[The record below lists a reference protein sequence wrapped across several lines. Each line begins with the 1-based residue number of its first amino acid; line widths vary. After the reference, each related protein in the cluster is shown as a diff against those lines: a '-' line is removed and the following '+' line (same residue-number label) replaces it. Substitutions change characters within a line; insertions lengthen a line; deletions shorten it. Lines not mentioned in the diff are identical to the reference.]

1 MKRGNSLNEK
11 EVAEI
16 RRRFNPQK
24 TNIIGVHGC
33 YVNENREIVAEFNQP
48 LAALTQDETES
59 MLALLKKLLSGGLDR
74 NLIDIEF
81 SNEQV
86 LGGEE
91 HKRLL
96 KLRDSALC
104 DEPELKAL
112 FSDIIETV
120 RVEGAYLILAAAD
133 NYDVFTYRED
143 GKKDEDSTE
152 LFKYFLCGVFP
163 VKMTKP
169 QLSFAAFDNTFKN
182 IVANSVITAPLLGFM
197 FPAFD
202 DRAAN
207 IYNALFYTKDSA
219 ANNSEIIDRLFKAEP
234 PMPAAEQRETFN
246 SLLNGVTNDENNLEI
261 IKNIQDE
268 IGGMITEHKESRERE
283 PLAVSRD
290 DICDILRSADMSDE
304 KIETFKAGFDES
316 FGEKARLN
324 PQNLVETKRL
334 ELTGADISIKIN
346 PERSELVETRVIDG
360 VKYILIRADEEIE
373 VNGVPINIGE

>member
-1 MKRGNSLNEK
+1 MNEK

-24 TNIIGVHGC
+24 TNITSVHGC
-33 YVNENREIVAEFNQP
+33 YVNENRETVAEFNQP
-48 LAALTQDETES
+48 LASLTQDETEA
-59 MLALLKKLLSGGLDR
+59 MLSLLKKLLSGGLDK

-86 LGGEE
+86 LNGEE

-96 KLRDSALC
+96 KLRNSSLG
-104 DEPELKAL
+104 EETELKKL
-112 FSDIIETV
+112 FSDITDTI
-120 RVEGAYLILAAAD
+120 RVEGPYLILAAAD
-133 NYDVFTYRED
+133 HYDVFTYRED
-143 GKKDEDSTE
+143 GKKDEDSTD
-152 LFKYFLCGVFP
+152 LFNYFICGIFP
-163 VKMTKP
+163 VKTTKP
-169 QLSFAAFDNTFKN
+169 QLSFAAFDSTFKN

-197 FPAFD
+197 FPSFD

-207 IYNALFYTKDSA
+207 IYNTLFYTKDSA
-219 ANNSEIIDRLFKAEP
+219 ADNSEIIDRLFKAEP

-246 SLLNGVTNDENNLEI
+246 SLLNAATEEDSNLEI

-268 IGGMITEHKESRERE
+268 IGGMIAEHKESKERE
-283 PLAVSRD
+283 PLSVSRD
-290 DICDILRSADMSDE
+290 DICDILRSSDIEDE
-304 KIETFKAGFDES
+304 KIEIFKTGFDES

-373 VNGVPINIGE
+373 VNGVPINIEE

>member
-1 MKRGNSLNEK
+1 MNEK

-24 TNIIGVHGC
+24 TNITGVHGC

-48 LAALTQDETES
+48 LAALTQDETEA

-104 DEPELKAL
+104 DERELKAL
-112 FSDIIETV
+112 FTDIIETV
-120 RVEGAYLILAAAD
+120 RVEGAYLILAATD
-133 NYDVFTYRED
+133 SYDVFTYRED

-207 IYNALFYTKDSA
+207 IYNTLFYTKDSA

-268 IGGMITEHKESRERE
+268 IGKMITEHKESRERE

-290 DICDILRSADMSDE
+290 DICDILRSSDMADE

-334 ELTGADISIKIN
+334 ELTGADISIRIN

-360 VKYILIRADEEIE
+360 VRYILIRADEEIE

>member
-1 MKRGNSLNEK
+1 MNEK

-169 QLSFAAFDNTFKN
+169 QLSFATFDNTFKN

-334 ELTGADISIKIN
+334 EFTGADISIKIN

>member
-1 MKRGNSLNEK
+1 MNEK

-24 TNIIGVHGC
+24 TNITSVHGC

-48 LAALTQDETES
+48 LAALTQDETEA

-104 DEPELKAL
+104 DEPELNAL

-207 IYNALFYTKDSA
+207 IYNTLFYTKDSA

-268 IGGMITEHKESRERE
+268 IGGMITEHKESKERE

-290 DICDILRSADMSDE
+290 DICDILRSSDMADE

>member
-182 IVANSVITAPLLGFM
+182 IVANSVIAAPLLGFM

-324 PQNLVETKRL
+324 PQNLVETKRF

>member
-120 RVEGAYLILAAAD
+120 RVEGAYLILAASD

-207 IYNALFYTKDSA
+207 IYNTLFYTKDSA

-283 PLAVSRD
+283 PLAASRD

>member
-1 MKRGNSLNEK
+1 MNEK
-11 EVAEI
+11 EIAEI

-207 IYNALFYTKDSA
+207 IYNTLFYTKDSA

>member
-1 MKRGNSLNEK
+1 MNEK

-33 YVNENREIVAEFNQP
+33 YVNENREIVAKFNQP

-59 MLALLKKLLSGGLDR
+59 MLVLLKKLLSGGLDR

-120 RVEGAYLILAAAD
+120 RVEGAYLILAASD

-207 IYNALFYTKDSA
+207 IYNTLFYTKDSA

-268 IGGMITEHKESRERE
+268 IGGMITEHKESKERE

-290 DICDILRSADMSDE
+290 DICDILRSADMADE
-304 KIETFKAGFDES
+304 KIETFKEGFDES

>member
-11 EVAEI
+11 EIAEI

-81 SNEQV
+81 SNEQA

>member
-1 MKRGNSLNEK
+1 MNEK

-120 RVEGAYLILAAAD
+120 RVEGAYLILAASD

>member
-1 MKRGNSLNEK
+1 MNEK

-133 NYDVFTYRED
+133 SYDVFTYRED

-207 IYNALFYTKDSA
+207 IYNTLFYTKDSA
-219 ANNSEIIDRLFKAEP
+219 ANNSEIIDRLLKAEP

-334 ELTGADISIKIN
+334 ELMGADISIKIN

>member
-1 MKRGNSLNEK
+1 
-11 EVAEI
+11 
-16 RRRFNPQK
+16 
-24 TNIIGVHGC
+24 
-33 YVNENREIVAEFNQP
+33 
-48 LAALTQDETES
+48 

-86 LGGEE
+86 LNGEE

-104 DEPELKAL
+104 DELELKVL
-112 FSDIIETV
+112 FSDIIDTV

-207 IYNALFYTKDSA
+207 IYNTLFYTKDSA
-219 ANNSEIIDRLFKAEP
+219 ANNSEIIDHLFKAEP

-268 IGGMITEHKESRERE
+268 IVGMIAEHKESRERE

-290 DICDILRSADMSDE
+290 DICDILRSSDMADE

-316 FGEKARLN
+316 FGEKARIN

>member
-1 MKRGNSLNEK
+1 MNEK

-290 DICDILRSADMSDE
+290 DICDILRSADMADE
-304 KIETFKAGFDES
+304 KIETFKAEFDES

>member
-1 MKRGNSLNEK
+1 MNEK

-96 KLRDSALC
+96 KLRDSSLC

>member
-1 MKRGNSLNEK
+1 MNEK

-24 TNIIGVHGC
+24 TNITSVHGC

-207 IYNALFYTKDSA
+207 IYNTLFYTKDSA

-261 IKNIQDE
+261 IKIIQDE

-290 DICDILRSADMSDE
+290 DICDILRSSDMADE

>member
-1 MKRGNSLNEK
+1 M
-11 EVAEI
+11 
-16 RRRFNPQK
+16 
-24 TNIIGVHGC
+24 HGC

>member
-11 EVAEI
+11 EIAEI

>member
-1 MKRGNSLNEK
+1 MNEK

-24 TNIIGVHGC
+24 TNITSVHGC

-86 LGGEE
+86 LNGEE

-104 DEPELKAL
+104 DELELKVL
-112 FSDIIETV
+112 FSDIIDTV
-120 RVEGAYLILAAAD
+120 RVESAYLILAAAD
-133 NYDVFTYRED
+133 SYDVFTYRED

-207 IYNALFYTKDSA
+207 IYNTLFYTKDSA

-268 IGGMITEHKESRERE
+268 IVGMIAEHKESRERE

-290 DICDILRSADMSDE
+290 DICDILRSSDMADE

-316 FGEKARLN
+316 FGEKARIN

>member
-1 MKRGNSLNEK
+1 MNEK

-24 TNIIGVHGC
+24 TNITSVHGC

-48 LAALTQDETES
+48 LAALTQDQTEA

-207 IYNALFYTKDSA
+207 IYNTLFYTKDSA

-268 IGGMITEHKESRERE
+268 IGGMITEHKESKERE

-290 DICDILRSADMSDE
+290 DICDILRSSDMADE

>member
-1 MKRGNSLNEK
+1 MNEK

-334 ELTGADISIKIN
+334 EFTGADISIKIN

>member
-120 RVEGAYLILAAAD
+120 RVEGAYLILAASD

-197 FPAFD
+197 SPAFD

>member
-1 MKRGNSLNEK
+1 MNEK

-86 LGGEE
+86 LNGEE

-104 DEPELKAL
+104 DELELKVL
-112 FSDIIETV
+112 FSDIIDTV
-120 RVEGAYLILAAAD
+120 RVESAYLILAAAD

-207 IYNALFYTKDSA
+207 IYNTLFYTKDSA

-268 IGGMITEHKESRERE
+268 IVGMIAEHKESRERE

-290 DICDILRSADMSDE
+290 DICDILRSSDMADE

-316 FGEKARLN
+316 FGEKARIN

>member
-1 MKRGNSLNEK
+1 MNEK

-24 TNIIGVHGC
+24 TNITGVHGC

-48 LAALTQDETES
+48 LAALTQDETEA

-104 DEPELKAL
+104 DERELKAL
-112 FSDIIETV
+112 FTDIIETV

-133 NYDVFTYRED
+133 SYDVFTYRED
-143 GKKDEDSTE
+143 DKKDEDSTE

-169 QLSFAAFDNTFKN
+169 QLSFAAFDSTFKN

-207 IYNALFYTKDSA
+207 IYNTLFYTKDSA

-246 SLLNGVTNDENNLEI
+246 SLLNGVTNDANNLEI

-268 IGGMITEHKESRERE
+268 IGGMITEHKESKERE

-290 DICDILRSADMSDE
+290 DICDILRSSHMADE

>member
-1 MKRGNSLNEK
+1 MNEK

-133 NYDVFTYRED
+133 SYDVFTYRED

-207 IYNALFYTKDSA
+207 IYNTLFYTKDSA
-219 ANNSEIIDRLFKAEP
+219 ANNSEIIDRLLKAEP

-334 ELTGADISIKIN
+334 EFTGADISIKIN

>member
-1 MKRGNSLNEK
+1 MKRGNSLK

>member
-1 MKRGNSLNEK
+1 MNEK

-133 NYDVFTYRED
+133 SYDVFTYRED

-207 IYNALFYTKDSA
+207 IYNTLFYTKDSA

-268 IGGMITEHKESRERE
+268 IGGMITEHKGSRERE

-334 ELTGADISIKIN
+334 EFTGADISIKIN

>member
-1 MKRGNSLNEK
+1 MNEK

-24 TNIIGVHGC
+24 TNITGVHGC

-104 DEPELKAL
+104 DEPELNAL

-207 IYNALFYTKDSA
+207 IYNTLFYTKDSA

-268 IGGMITEHKESRERE
+268 IGGMITEHKESKERE

-290 DICDILRSADMSDE
+290 DICDILRSSDMADE

>member
-1 MKRGNSLNEK
+1 MNEK

-81 SNEQV
+81 SNEQA

-120 RVEGAYLILAAAD
+120 RVEGAYLILAASD

-197 FPAFD
+197 SPAFD

>member
-24 TNIIGVHGC
+24 TNIIGVRGC

-48 LAALTQDETES
+48 LAALTQDETEA
-59 MLALLKKLLSGGLDR
+59 MLVLLKKLLSGGLDR

-207 IYNALFYTKDSA
+207 IYNTLFYTKDSA

-290 DICDILRSADMSDE
+290 DICDILRSSDMADE

-360 VKYILIRADEEIE
+360 VKYILIRAEEEIE

>member
-1 MKRGNSLNEK
+1 MNEK

-304 KIETFKAGFDES
+304 KIETFKAWFDES

>member
-1 MKRGNSLNEK
+1 MNEK
-11 EVAEI
+11 EIAEI

-334 ELTGADISIKIN
+334 EFTGADISIKIN